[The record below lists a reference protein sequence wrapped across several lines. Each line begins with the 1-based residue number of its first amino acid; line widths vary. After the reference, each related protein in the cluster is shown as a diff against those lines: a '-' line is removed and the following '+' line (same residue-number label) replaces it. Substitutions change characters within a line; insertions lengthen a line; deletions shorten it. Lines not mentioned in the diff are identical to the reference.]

1 MSIEQLSEA
10 ASPEPMSNPMSAFVL
25 SRRVVALGVAWA
37 VITAYHFEDRSS
49 LYTYGRELGI
59 DWTRGG
65 VLVSQQVAN
74 VSWFVILYAIIRQP
88 KVERTGAWAILGVAF
103 VLLKVWIWVRGKDL
117 EGLPDASR
125 KYLLALI
132 DSLPTTIFEFLL
144 AVLGII
150 IVFAIG
156 EIIRWCGR
164 LKSARAT
171 SL

>member
-1 MSIEQLSEA
+1 
-10 ASPEPMSNPMSAFVL
+10 
-25 SRRVVALGVAWA
+25 
-37 VITAYHFEDRSS
+37 
-49 LYTYGRELGI
+49 
-59 DWTRGG
+59 
-65 VLVSQQVAN
+65 VAN
-74 VSWFVILYAIIRQP
+74 VSWFVILYAIIRQS